1 MRIYMIQHGQP
12 LPKEEDPERGL
23 SEEGMRQINLSA
35 KAMKKVGMKVDVI
48 CSSPK
53 KRARQTAEIVAKE
66 LGYPIEKIEISS
78 VFEPLSPPADAIS
91 YLQSFTDKTSIFVAG
106 HLPSLAEIASELLS
120 EEHISIQFQMG
131 GICEIEV
138 EELPTHQGKLIS
150 LLTPEQLALIG
161 KQAI

>member
-150 LLTPEQLALIG
+150 FLTPEQLALIA
-161 KQAI
+161 K

>member
-1 MRIYMIQHGQP
+1 MKIYMMQHGQP
-12 LPKEEDPERGL
+12 LPKEKDPERGL

-35 KAMKKVGMKVDVI
+35 KAMKKMGMKVDVI

-66 LGYPIEKIEISS
+66 LGYPIEKIKISS
-78 VFEPLSPPADAIS
+78 LFKPLSPPADAIS
-91 YLQSFTDKTSIFVAG
+91 YLQSFTDKTIFIAG

-120 EEHISIQFQMG
+120 EGHISIQFQMG
-131 GICEIEV
+131 GVCEIEV
-138 EELPTHQGKLIS
+138 EQLPTHQGKLIS

>member
-1 MRIYMIQHGQP
+1 MRIYMMQHGQP
-12 LPKEEDPERGL
+12 LPKEKDPERGL

-35 KAMKKVGMKVDVI
+35 KAMKKMGMKVDVI

-66 LGYPIEKIEISS
+66 LGYPIEKIKISS
-78 VFEPLSPPADAIS
+78 VFKSLSPPADAIS
-91 YLQSFTDKTSIFVAG
+91 YLQSFTDKTIFIAG

-120 EEHISIQFQMG
+120 EGHISIQFQMG
-131 GICEIEV
+131 GVCEIEV
-138 EELPTHQGKLIS
+138 EQLPTHQGKLIS

>member
-1 MRIYMIQHGQP
+1 MRIYMMQHGQP
-12 LPKEEDPERGL
+12 LPKEKDPERGL

-35 KAMKKVGMKVDVI
+35 KAMKKMGMKVDVI

-66 LGYPIEKIEISS
+66 LGYPIEKIKISS

-91 YLQSFTDKTSIFVAG
+91 YLQSFTDKTIFIAG

-120 EEHISIQFQMG
+120 EGHISIQFQMG
-131 GICEIEV
+131 GVCEIEV
-138 EELPTHQGKLIS
+138 EQLPTHQGKLIS

>member
-1 MRIYMIQHGQP
+1 MMQHGQP
-12 LPKEEDPERGL
+12 LPKEKDPERGL

-35 KAMKKVGMKVDVI
+35 KAMKKMGMKVDVI

-66 LGYPIEKIEISS
+66 LGYPIEKIKISS

-91 YLQSFTDKTSIFVAG
+91 YLQSFTDKTIFIAG

-120 EEHISIQFQMG
+120 EGHISIQFQMG
-131 GICEIEV
+131 GVCEIEV
-138 EELPTHQGKLIS
+138 EQLPTHQGKLIS

>member
-150 LLTPEQLALIG
+150 LLTPEQLALIA
-161 KQAI
+161 K